1 LLTFPPCFFIELAGK
16 IIQHTLLATWQVAYK
31 KSLPNHS
38 SRSERFGLESASV
51 CRIFFENIFKKYFQ
65 TPEKYIFKKYF
76 GLGNLFSTFFE
87 ESFREKIF

>member
-1 LLTFPPCFFIELAGK
+1 LLFYRTCWENNSTHPARNLAGCL
-16 IIQHTLLATWQVAYK
+16 Q